1 YFYIWEGGAS
11 WQLGPEKK
19 PGKFGVGLWDQT
31 GALTA
36 VNGARVRG
44 ADGVY
49 FFGSQRLWFR
59 RPGVDN
65 TGISGFCQFR
75 ANNSNPMLTRQYFGA
90 GLTGFG
96 LVPERPN
103 DSMGCGIAWGW
114 LNTDPNAGAF
124 FFRDAPGPS
133 TSLRTNEAIFQS
145 YYQAFIRQGV
155 FFQ

>member
-1 YFYIWEGGAS
+1 M
-11 WQLGPEKK
+11 
-19 PGKFGVGLWDQT
+19 
-31 GALTA
+31 A
-36 VNGARVRG
+36 VNGAQVQG

-49 FFGSQRLWFR
+49 LFGSQRLWFL

-65 TGISGFCQFR
+65 SGVSGFYQFG
-75 ANNSNPMLTRQYFGA
+75 ANNSNTMLVRQYFGA

-96 LVPERPN
+96 LVPERPK
-103 DSMGCGIAWGW
+103 DSMGCGLAWGW

-124 FFRDAPGPS
+124 FFPDAPGPS

-155 FFQ
+155 FFQPVVTYVPNPGERPGIRDAWALTFQVTILY